1 MDHRILLAA
10 VVGLVLVA
18 FGGFYYALTPRSYE
32 AVTPPARTADA
43 APPART
49 ADAPPLAAP
58 VPAPASATPAGRA
71 TPESMDAELAR
82 SEHAELQALL
92 KQHFADEYK
101 ELVAIAVRRR
111 NEGVS
116 EEESGR
122 ELLASFQDI
131 MRPKLKFAVAASM
144 ATIDN
149 LAANE
154 VGLFQALAA
163 EGAPHCRRVL
173 GKDDAP
179 VTEPLPDSVRRM
191 MQLGTLYRFQAI
203 VDGMPKFRPVDQL
216 RPDEM
221 NAFEAALTR
230 SGLSFE
236 DVRTGAF
243 LDRPGEP
250 QGGPCLKIQKLY
262 EAIAGLPEETRRKLY
277 SGMFF
282 LGRDK

>member
-18 FGGFYYALTPRSYE
+18 FGGFYYALTPRSHE
-32 AVTPPARTADA
+32 AVTPPARTADV
-43 APPART
+43 APPA
-49 ADAPPLAAP
+49 APVPAAPVPAAP
-58 VPAPASATPAGRA
+58 VPAPATPASRA
-71 TPESMDAELAR
+71 TPESVDAELAG

-92 KQHFADEYK
+92 KQHFADDYK
-101 ELVAIAVRRR
+101 ALVAVAVRRR

-122 ELLASFQDI
+122 ELLATVQDI

-144 ATIDN
+144 AMIDN

-154 VGLFQALAA
+154 VALFQALAS

-173 GKDDAP
+173 GKDDTPTTA
-179 VTEPLPDSVRRM
+179 PLPDSVRRM
-191 MQLGTLYRFQAI
+191 MWLGTLHRFQAI
-203 VDGMPKFRPVDQL
+203 VDGMPNFRPLDQL

-221 NAFEAALTR
+221 NAFEAALAR

-236 DVRTGAF
+236 DVRSGAF

-250 QGGPCLKIQKLY
+250 PGGPCLKIQKLY